1 MPPNTDS
8 KVQAATWIK
17 PEQVQA
23 MRNACYDVGADYLQQ
38 RNEAI
43 IATLADS
50 GLRVGELVALDVD
63 HLRDGTSTIFLPGQ
77 LQKDYPNDNSPGS
90 TRLSLSDD
98 LSRLLS
104 SYLTNRWKDSD
115 ALYPSRSSDRISEQ
129 GVRNAVSKVAE
140 AAEIRPYRR
149 DGTRG
154 EVGDVTPHTLRH
166 SVAFRMMAVEE
177 GNTLYD
183 VRKRLRHRSISTT
196 EEIYD
201 HFDEV

>member
-1 MPPNTDS
+1 
-8 KVQAATWIK
+8 
-17 PEQVQA
+17 
-23 MRNACYDVGADYLQQ
+23 MRNACYDVGAYYLQL

-43 IATLADS
+43 IATLADT

-63 HLRDGTSTIFLPGQ
+63 HLRDGHSAIYLPGP
-77 LQKDYPNDNSPGS
+77 LQKDYPTDTSPNS

-104 SYLTNRWKDSD
+104 SYLNSRWKDSD
-115 ALYPSRSSDRISEQ
+115 ALFPSRSSDRISEQ
-129 GVRNAVSKVAE
+129 GVRDAVEKVAKE
-140 AAEIRPYRR
+140 AGVRPYNR

-154 EVGDVTPHTLRH
+154 EVGEVTPHTLRH
-166 SVAFRMMAVEE
+166 SLAFRMLAVEE
-177 GNTLYD
+177 GNTFYD

-196 EEIYD
+196 EDVYD